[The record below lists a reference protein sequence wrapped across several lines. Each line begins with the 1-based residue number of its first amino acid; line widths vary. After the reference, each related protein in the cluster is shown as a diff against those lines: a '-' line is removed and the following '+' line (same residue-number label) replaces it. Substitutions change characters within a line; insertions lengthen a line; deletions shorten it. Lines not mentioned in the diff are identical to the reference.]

1 MRDFVDE
8 PQQDSSIPDEASYPK
23 MPANAWT
30 VLGMLAFGEGLSGY
44 DLKTWADWSLN
55 YFYWSPSFSQ
65 VYSELKKLEVHG
77 YVESELD
84 AETDARG
91 RRVYTITSAG
101 TDALRAWARHAE
113 VDQPVLKHP
122 MVVRMWLGHLNEPD
136 RLKEM
141 VREHIAYSEKMRD
154 GAALRAQ
161 QTAME
166 PTREFASMAMRW
178 SERYYQ
184 AERDLAVQMLADI
197 DSVAARVA
205 AAPKVDDGSNLPAPI
220 DPGRWKRYRDGTET
234 AD

>member
-1 MRDFVDE
+1 MHDSVDE
-8 PQQDSSIPDEASYPK
+8 TRATDEASYPK

-65 VYSELKKLEVHG
+65 VYSELKKLEVLG
-77 YVESELD
+77 FVESELD

-91 RRVYTITSAG
+91 RRVYTITPAG
-101 TDALRAWARHAE
+101 TAALRAWARNAE

-122 MVVRMWLGHLNEPD
+122 MMVRMWLGHLNEPD

-141 VREHIAYSEKMRD
+141 VREHIVYVEGMRD

-161 QTAME
+161 QTSE
-166 PTREFASMAMRW
+166 LPTWEFASMAMRW
-178 SERYYQ
+178 SARYYQ
-184 AERDLAVQMLADI
+184 AERDLAEQLLADI
-197 DSVAARVA
+197 EEVARSFEGTSKVA
-205 AAPKVDDGSNLPAPI
+205 GSTEPVPV
-220 DPGRWKRYRDGTET
+220 DPGRWKRYREGTET